1 MAKNVSK
8 EAQLELESIDKNRKT
23 EVLVPR
29 TNKKYKIGWLRPDTT
44 DRISRMI
51 LNNEISDELAVAPEP
66 KKMAE
71 FMSKKIPVAAKLAS
85 VVILNN
91 FWKNTFYGWLH
102 WRWLYYVKQ
111 YDFDQLSAIV
121 IAGKKKMDA
130 GGYYVIM
137 ALSASMMDT
146 MRTMTKKEAS
156 EYLAEL
162 SSAISQPSEKSTLG
176 L

>member
-29 TNKKYKIGWLRPDTT
+29 TNKKYRIGWLRPDTT

-71 FMSKKIPVAAKLAS
+71 FMSKKIPVAAKMAS
-85 VVILNN
+85 IIILNS
-91 FWKNTFYGWLH
+91 FWKNTFFH
-102 WRWLYYVKQ
+102 W
-111 YDFDQLSAIV
+111 IH
-121 IAGKKKMDA
+121 
-130 GGYYVIM
+130 
-137 ALSASMMDT
+137 
-146 MRTMTKKEAS
+146 
-156 EYLAEL
+156 
-162 SSAISQPSEKSTLG
+162 
-176 L
+176 

>member
-71 FMSKKIPVAAKLAS
+71 FMSKKIPVAAKMAS
-85 VVILNN
+85 IIILNS
-91 FWKNTFYGWLH
+91 FWKNTFFHWIH
-102 WRWLYYVKQ
+102 WRWLYYFKQ

-121 IAGKKKMDA
+121 VAGKKKMDA